1 MWSRSSGST
10 SSSQSLREAE
20 GVELQKE
27 EEGEGSGCLD
37 LSLEQ
42 FPLLLGPKK
51 TDSVADTQFN
61 QSEVIS
67 PQAGNLGICF
77 GSFGPLVGQSSPV
90 TGKKVGSCL
99 TGETPLSCSLSEKGK
114 EPESLESN
122 HERSVGF

>member
-10 SSSQSLREAE
+10 SSNQSLREAE
-20 GVELQKE
+20 GVELQKK
-27 EEGEGSGCLD
+27 EEGEGSCCLD

-51 TDSVADTQFN
+51 TDSVADTQSS
-61 QSEVIS
+61 QSEAIS

-77 GSFGPLVGQSSPV
+77 GSFGPSAGQSSPV
-90 TGKKVGSCL
+90 TGKKVGSFPQ
-99 TGETPLSCSLSEKGK
+99 TEETPFTLSMLEKGK

-122 HERSVGF
+122 DER